1 MEPDNAVKI
10 NRCNNDQHGE
20 LMKRYLLLAVMMVS
34 PLSWASDSPELTQLV
49 TELKAQYQ
57 KPKLIALEKRY
68 MNQLEKLPYFLLHI
82 DEKDTVEKIKLDA
95 YLEGLQNGYY
105 SALNRERDLNAP
117 TWICMKNAMDLN
129 PKKHPDLFKD
139 LVWEVLDYTAKN
151 DPQSF
156 RRYNYSAA
164 FGVPISSVIQYGL
177 QMKYPCYQPIP
188 KAHQL
193 PGWKYD

>member
-20 LMKRYLLLAVMMVS
+20 LMKRYLLLTAMMVS
-34 PLSWASDSPELTQLV
+34 PLSWANYSPEFNELV
-49 TELKAQYQ
+49 AELKVQYKEQ
-57 KPKLIALEKRY
+57 ESTRFGDYKKLGG
-68 MNQLEKLPYFLLHI
+68 LPHFLLHI
-82 DEKDTVEKIKLDA
+82 DEKDTVEKIKLEA
-95 YLEGLQNGYY
+95 YLEGLQKGYY

-117 TWICMKNAMDLN
+117 TWICMKNPMDLN